1 MKNDV
6 LEYGFTL
13 CDNVIEKF
21 PDGVISPN
29 KTLFTYHHGVLLSG
43 MEKMSRLKN
52 REKYQDYIQLWVDNM
67 LSEDGIKSDMGKGWC
82 SLESLDFRQPGIL
95 LFGLYKKTGDEKYAR
110 VIRYLTESLKEFP
123 VTEKG
128 SFWHAVYN
136 PNEVWLDGLYMASP
150 LMAMYAKEFDR
161 PEFFDMAVKQVVT
174 MYETMKDERGLLPHG
189 YDCTKEAAWAD
200 PETGY
205 SQEVWGRAIGWFVV
219 ATAEILDYLPREHA
233 GYERLVNIERDIL
246 AVVCRYQHE
255 SGRWFQVL
263 DRVEDERN
271 WLENSASC
279 LIVAAIAKCIRMGIL
294 PENYVA
300 NVKRGLV
307 GVLDTVRVDDGVVIL
322 PEICVGTCIDSGTA
336 EHYFSRAT
344 TANDMHGT
352 GTFLMMLAE
361 AGMLLD

>member
-1 MKNDV
+1 M
-6 LEYGFTL
+6 
-13 CDNVIEKF
+13 
-21 PDGVISPN
+21 
-29 KTLFTYHHGVLLSG
+29 
-43 MEKMSRLKN
+43 
-52 REKYQDYIQLWVDNM
+52 
-67 LSEDGIKSDMGKGWC
+67 
-82 SLESLDFRQPGIL
+82 
-95 LFGLYKKTGDEKYAR
+95 
-110 VIRYLTESLKEFP
+110 
-123 VTEKG
+123 
-128 SFWHAVYN
+128 
-136 PNEVWLDGLYMASP
+136 
-150 LMAMYAKEFDR
+150 
-161 PEFFDMAVKQVVT
+161 
-174 MYETMKDERGLLPHG
+174 
-189 YDCTKEAAWAD
+189 
-200 PETGY
+200 
-205 SQEVWGRAIGWFVV
+205 V

-294 PENYVA
+294 PEDYVA